1 MFKPKYRLTH
11 TLVKYLTQIS
21 DYRSSIL
28 NARLVPKWAVN
39 LRKEALIRS
48 TYASTS
54 IEGNPLSFEEVSDLM
69 IGRDVLALT
78 KDKKEVINYFSALEK
93 LDNLTINQKPVLTQA
108 DVLAL
113 HKLITKGVLKSTKYV
128 GKYRSD
134 KEYVLLRNRA
144 SGEVTYLPPPTKKVP
159 QLMADLLAW
168 INVNQETD
176 LNPVLEAGIVHYE
189 LVRIHPFMDGN
200 GRTGRALA
208 TLILIRRGFDTKRFF
223 SLDDF
228 YNSDRERY
236 YQVLKSVHE
245 QDYDL
250 TKWLEYFGE
259 GVAISLKSVKDK
271 ILKLGGLK
279 KQNSEEPQ
287 ISLRNDQIKI
297 IELANQ
303 NGSVTNRE
311 VQKLLRVSNKKA
323 YQLLHEL
330 VNLKILMRVGLGRSV
345 RYTNKT

>member
-1 MFKPKYRLTH
+1 
-11 TLVKYLTQIS
+11 
-21 DYRSSIL
+21 
-28 NARLVPKWAVN
+28 
-39 LRKEALIRS
+39 
-48 TYASTS
+48 
-54 IEGNPLSFEEVSDLM
+54 
-69 IGRDVLALT
+69 
-78 KDKKEVINYFSALEK
+78 
-93 LDNLTINQKPVLTQA
+93 
-108 DVLAL
+108 
-113 HKLITKGVLKSTKYV
+113 
-128 GKYRSD
+128 
-134 KEYVLLRNRA
+134 
-144 SGEVTYLPPPTKKVP
+144 
-159 QLMADLLAW
+159 MADLLAW

-279 KQNSEEPQ
+279 KQ
-287 ISLRNDQIKI
+287 K
-297 IELANQ
+297 
-303 NGSVTNRE
+303 
-311 VQKLLRVSNKKA
+311 
-323 YQLLHEL
+323 
-330 VNLKILMRVGLGRSV
+330 
-345 RYTNKT
+345 